1 MGAKLG
7 LSLLREEHRLRTF
20 ENRVSRKIFGIKRE
34 EDSTWRKLHNDEIHN
49 LYSSPIIV
57 RVIKSMRMRWAGHI
71 VRMGDGGYVYRI
83 LVGRLEG
90 KRPLEIHRCRWEDNI
105 KMDLREIG
113 IDGANWI
120 QLAQNRVQWRA
131 FVNTV
136 MKLRVP

>member
-90 KRPLEIHRCRWEDNI
+90 KRPLEIHRRRWEDNI

-113 IDGANWI
+113 INVAN
-120 QLAQNRVQWRA
+120 
-131 FVNTV
+131 
-136 MKLRVP
+136 